1 MEKDTKKISRLTSI
15 LVQLQTK
22 RLVTAAELATRF
34 SISTRTVYRDIKILE
49 EAGVPVF
56 TEDGKG
62 YSLLEG
68 YRIPPVM
75 FTEGEANA
83 LITAE
88 QLVLKNKDTSFV
100 KEYTEAIYKIKSVLR
115 GSTQKKANLLSERVV
130 FRQNTTGERTSNY
143 LAQLQQALT
152 NFNIIKIEYH
162 SPDSGQTTRRD
173 LEPFAL
179 YSTQDNWLLIA
190 WCRLRKDYRA
200 FRLDR
205 IKTLNILNT
214 QFEPHKISLSE
225 YFEICR
231 EKTLREKNQEVSE
244 SETNP

>member
-1 MEKDTKKISRLTSI
+1 MEKDTKKITRLTAI

-22 RLVTAAELATRF
+22 HLITATELASRF
-34 SISTRTVYRDIKILE
+34 SISTRTVYRDLKTLE
-49 EAGVPVF
+49 EAGVPIV

-68 YRIPPVM
+68 YRVPPVM

-100 KEYTEAIYKIKSVLR
+100 KEYTEAIFKIKSVLR
-115 GSTQKKANLLSERVV
+115 GSTQKKANLLSERIV
-130 FRQNTTGERTSNY
+130 FRQNSGGERTSNY

-152 NFNIIKIEYH
+152 NFNLVEINYH
-162 SPDSGQTTRRD
+162 SPDSGQTTRRK

-190 WCRLRKDYRA
+190 WCLLRNDYRA

-205 IKTLNILNT
+205 IKTLNVLAEI
-214 QFEPHKISLSE
+214 FEPHKITLAE

-231 EKTLREKNQEVSE
+231 EKTLAKKTENSD
-244 SETNP
+244 THP